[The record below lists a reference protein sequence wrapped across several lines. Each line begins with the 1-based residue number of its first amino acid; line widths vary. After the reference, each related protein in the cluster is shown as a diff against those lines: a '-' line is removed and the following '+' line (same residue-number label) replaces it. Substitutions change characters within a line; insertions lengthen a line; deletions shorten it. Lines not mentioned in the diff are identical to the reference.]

1 MSHFRIKSFGEFKDL
16 EQGPVEELDPAV
28 LEGIKTELRE
38 IMPEME
44 RIYQELHENPELG
57 GEEVETGK
65 RIAARLQEMGVEI
78 LKEGING
85 GGLIAI
91 VRGKEGGPTI
101 ALRADMD
108 ALPIQERAENSPR
121 SKKDGVAHMCGHDIH
136 TASLLGAAH
145 IFKDLAAQEKLD
157 GDVVLVFQPSEEK
170 AHQKA
175 SGASRMVARLL
186 QMGYMGEGGKI
197 DAFFGAH
204 VMREMPRGTIN
215 VREGVQLASS
225 GEVDIKLK
233 TKGGHIMNAFE
244 VPNLHLI
251 FSEITLRLSEVFKP
265 LYEKREALVASAR
278 TAYGGTG
285 YNVLPAEAKAT
296 WVVRITS
303 EMWSQMA
310 PEIYSKMQNVVREVV
325 QKHAQLGDVQIEITP
340 EVGYLPIIH
349 TDPNLVR
356 IAEASSKHMIDGAH
370 NTRTLSMAG
379 EDFSHYLVENRGR
392 AIPGVFVMVGG
403 ANPEK
408 GIPTGSHH
416 TPDFR
421 VDPESMRDIA
431 GMHAAFALNAMKYL
445 KDKKN

>member
-1 MSHFRIKSFGEFKDL
+1 MPNFRIKSFGEFKS
-16 EQGPVEELDPAV
+16 PVEQDSAQELDAST
-28 LEGIKTELRE
+28 LEYIKAELRE
-38 IMPEME
+38 VAPEME
-44 RIYQELHENPELG
+44 GFYHDMHENPELG

-65 RIAARLQEMGVEI
+65 RIGARLQEMGVEI

-204 VMREMPRGTIN
+204 VMREMPRGIVN
-215 VREGVQLASS
+215 VKEGVQLASS

-251 FSEITLRLSEVFKP
+251 FSEITMRLSEVFKP
-265 LYEKREALVASAR
+265 LYEKNEALVASAR

-296 WVVRITS
+296 WVVVKAKLKCHTCCCVFSLKSARI
-303 EMWSQMA
+303 
-310 PEIYSKMQNVVREVV
+310 
-325 QKHAQLGDVQIEITP
+325 
-340 EVGYLPIIH
+340 
-349 TDPNLVR
+349 
-356 IAEASSKHMIDGAH
+356 
-370 NTRTLSMAG
+370 
-379 EDFSHYLVENRGR
+379 
-392 AIPGVFVMVGG
+392 
-403 ANPEK
+403 
-408 GIPTGSHH
+408 
-416 TPDFR
+416 
-421 VDPESMRDIA
+421 
-431 GMHAAFALNAMKYL
+431 
-445 KDKKN
+445 